1 MYFRKLVSCIK
12 AGHESAN
19 GSKRRRS
26 KPYTTGSSRRSTK
39 ESTRSLRRRK
49 TSTSLKVEESDSD
62 KDRSSP
68 SHSLAPLP
76 SNAADLHAVFRKFDA
91 NGDGKI
97 SWSELGMLM
106 ASLGCPASDDELQL
120 MVSVADSNGDGFI
133 DFSEFAE
140 LNTFGVDDP
149 RRLQD
154 MKSAFGI
161 FDFDGNG
168 LISPDELLRVFHRL
182 GERCSLEDCRIMIAS
197 FDSNGDGYVSF
208 DEFLIMMTASAST
221 A

>member
-1 MYFRKLVSCIK
+1 MYFPKLVSCIK
-12 AGHESAN
+12 GGHESAN
-19 GSKRRRS
+19 GSKRCRS
-26 KPYTTGSSRRSTK
+26 KPYTTGSSRRSTN

-49 TSTSLKVEESDSD
+49 TSTSLKVEKSDSD

-68 SHSLAPLP
+68 SRSPAPLP

-106 ASLGCPASDDELQL
+106 ASLGCPASDDELRL

-133 DFSEFAE
+133 DFAEFAE

-168 LISPDELLRVFHRL
+168 LISPDELLRVFHSL

-197 FDSNGDGYVSF
+197 VDSNGDGYVSF
-208 DEFLIMMTASAST
+208 DEFLIMMMASAST